1 MIYQSKW
8 SFSPND
14 LSLNDFSPND
24 LPVQMIFQSKWYQS
38 KWLQSKWFP
47 SPNDLSPIDPS
58 PINPSLNDSGPFMFP
73 GVIVILHMFV
83 FCRSPVSSRDET
95 LVRRPDGE
103 VEAGVRC
110 HRMRVQ
116 DSKAQL
122 PWQLPCHGRPPA
134 GGEIESFWTKLFFCL
149 QNSFLSSIRFCW
161 GMCFVFASLF
171 FWGEYWIIFAVWL
184 WFGIIK
190 ILSLT

>member
-1 MIYQSKW
+1 MMFQSNLGQSKW
-8 SFSPND
+8 STSPND
-14 LSLNDFSPND
+14 FS
-24 LPVQMIFQSKWYQS
+24 VQMIFQSKWSQS
-38 KWLQSKWFP
+38 KKISCPNDP
-47 SPNDLSPIDPS
+47 SPVDPS

-161 GMCFVFASLF
+161 ECALFSQVCF
-171 FWGEYWIIFAVWL
+171 FWEYWIFLQFFCMQFHSDLA
-184 WFGIIK
+184 
-190 ILSLT
+190 

>member
-1 MIYQSKW
+1 
-8 SFSPND
+8 
-14 LSLNDFSPND
+14 
-24 LPVQMIFQSKWYQS
+24 MIFQSKWSRSKWSQS
-38 KWLQSKWFP
+38 KKKS
-47 SPNDLSPIDPS
+47 SPNDPSPVDPS

-134 GGEIESFWTKLFFCL
+134 GGEIESFWTFFFVYKTLFCR
-149 QNSFLSSIRFCW
+149 QS
-161 GMCFVFASLF
+161 GFVGNVLYFRKSVF
-171 FWGEYWIIFAVWL
+171 FWEYWIFLQFFCMQFHSDLA
-184 WFGIIK
+184 
-190 ILSLT
+190 